1 MKTIRLFLYFVIGF
15 LFASWGVLA
24 NAETVPATSEI
35 AQKITRYTWYTG
47 SGEKPYFDTKPEVCD
62 AWRVVAFPPNDP
74 FQKTFIGYNAAT
86 QSCDYKIYVYGGWT
100 YSSEAIR
107 SDTQCPS
114 GFTDVGT
121 QCQKV
126 SCPANQGWTLS
137 GQTCT
142 RSDCVSPEVRNL
154 ETGICEVP
162 KDCTPIA
169 GKSQPGIT
177 GLNFSGNGSM
187 PSELCFDGCAYS
199 TDFAVGLTG
208 PGGSA
213 MWGARAGKPTG
224 NLCSP
229 GSGEPT
235 LDCPSGEV
243 PTADGKGCE
252 SNCFQCVETPAGKCV
267 KSTVCSARSGT
278 FSQISQ
284 TCGPS
289 CADQQKEGDK
299 ECGPDGVL
307 IGRSHGQPVCLKSAP
322 KDESCT
328 SRGGTV
334 VGTVDGKPICNLPDS
349 PATCPDGT
357 PSQGTVNGTPVCRG
371 VCPPGMLLTDSA
383 DGGQSCK
390 TVSPVTDKKTD
401 MKPDAKPEGTK
412 VNGVPVGDKSKSTVC
427 QGDNCT
433 TTEVERDGNG
443 NIIGTKEMTGAKS
456 DFCEKNPTSPLC
468 SGQTEGDKFCKDNP
482 DSIQCMKAGEV
493 GEEGALTE
501 SSRGVQSITATPLT
515 TNATCPAPIALPVGE
530 ISWTPICN
538 AAEWLKPLILAFAW
552 LSAGLIVIGGI
563 KTEG

>member
-1 MKTIRLFLYFVIGF
+1 MKTIRLFLYFVIGLF
-15 LFASWGVLA
+15 LGSWGVLA
-24 NAETVPATSEI
+24 FAETTPVIKTAKYRTLNVNYDTPDLAGQAYCAFKNASFVSVNPQGGTPPDSYGVTC
-35 AQKITRYTWYTG
+35 QYSWG
-47 SGEKPYFDTKPEVCD
+47 SVRDSSVIDLKY
-62 AWRVVAFPPNDP
+62 
-74 FQKTFIGYNAAT
+74 IY
-86 QSCDYKIYVYGGWT
+86 SCPDSSWSFYYGGAGVPQYCERPDCPPGKERHPLT
-100 YSSEAIR
+100 G
-107 SDTQCPS
+107 QCV
-114 GFTDVGT
+114 DL
-121 QCQKV
+121 CI
-126 SCPANQGWTLS
+126 A
-137 GQTCT
+137 
-142 RSDCVSPEVRNL
+142 PEVRDP
-154 ETGICEVP
+154 ETGICAPP
-162 KDCTPIA
+162 KDCIPLA

-390 TVSPVTDKKTD
+390 TFSPVTDKKTD

-443 NIIGTKEMTGAKS
+443 NIIGTKETTGAKS

-530 ISWTPICN
+530 ITWTPICN